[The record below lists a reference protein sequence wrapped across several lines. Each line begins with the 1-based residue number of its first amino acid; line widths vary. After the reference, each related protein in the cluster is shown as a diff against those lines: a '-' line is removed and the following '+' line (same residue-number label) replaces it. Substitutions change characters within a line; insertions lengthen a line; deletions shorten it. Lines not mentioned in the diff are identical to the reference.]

1 MVHLHGCASA
11 CGHPSLQ
18 GLTACWA
25 ASALVLARAGWPW
38 LLGFGNIITPLC
50 PAALEGHWLP
60 ALADFWVAVVSLFDI
75 LPFSSPLRPMLC
87 VKFPVIGILVWFHF
101 SHWILTITVFL
112 LRAAEGS
119 VLESLGQPVSLL
131 ILTGILCLDHSVSAS
146 QPLVAHIKARE
157 AP

>member
-1 MVHLHGCASA
+1 MAVPQPVAIPSSRASLPA
-11 CGHPSLQ
+11 GQPLLWFWLGLDGPGFWVLVTLSPLYVLQ
-18 GLTACWA
+18 
-25 ASALVLARAGWPW
+25 PW
-38 LLGFGNIITPLC
+38 R
-50 PAALEGHWLP
+50 GHWLP